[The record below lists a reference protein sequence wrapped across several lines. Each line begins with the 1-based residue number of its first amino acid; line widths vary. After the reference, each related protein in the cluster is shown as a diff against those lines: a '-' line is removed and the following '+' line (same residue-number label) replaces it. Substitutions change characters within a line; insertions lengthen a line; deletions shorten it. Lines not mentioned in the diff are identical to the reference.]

1 MSRSNGERRRIY
13 LRAGVGDG
21 GEKPGVG
28 IAKRGKMAYLL
39 RLMFWKTCMRTMVG
53 AALAAG
59 LVWAPPVQ
67 AQVKTLKA
75 VSHAGKRYVALRD
88 LAAMYGLPL
97 SQPGGKTLLIRGQ
110 YVSLQ
115 FTMDGRE
122 ALVNGSKVWLHAPVI
137 NIRGSWS
144 ISDADSQFVVDPLVR
159 PSAYLGARGART
171 VVLDAGHGGKDP
183 GAVGRSGIQEK
194 DLALDIALRTAA
206 HLRANGLKVAM
217 TRDRDHFWTLQDRPF
232 LAARGGGDLFVS
244 IHLNATASRS
254 VQGVET
260 FATAAEHYPPTAES
274 RLTGKYPAVPNNRF
288 NHSNGILA
296 HQIQRMLVGITRAD
310 DRGVKR
316 ARFHVLRESAMP
328 SALVECG
335 FLSNPQE
342 EQKLATPAYRE
353 AVAQGI
359 AQGILNYLALVNRA
373 KVELGAPVAQAPV
386 QPAVAPLPAPI
397 PMAARAW
404 GQPAVPAV
412 VAQAPVAPGVPAVV
426 AQAPVVA
433 ASPPPVYAPAATIV
447 ENAPA
452 AVPQVVAAPRPV
464 APPPL
469 QAIAP
474 PPSSLLNPNLGRN

>member
-1 MSRSNGERRRIY
+1 M
-13 LRAGVGDG
+13 
-21 GEKPGVG
+21 PGVG
-28 IAKRGKMAYLL
+28 SGGKTRGGEWIAKREKMAYLL
-39 RLMFWKTCMRTMVG
+39 RPMFSKASMRWAIG
-53 AALAAG
+53 IALAAG
-59 LVWAPPVQ
+59 LAWSPPVL

-75 VSHAGKRYVALRD
+75 VAHAGKRYVALRD
-88 LAAMYGLPL
+88 MAAMYGLPL
-97 SQPGGKTLLIRGQ
+97 TQPGGKTLLIRGQ

-137 NIRGSWS
+137 NIRGNWS
-144 ISDADSQFVVDPLVR
+144 ISDADSQYVVDPLVR
-159 PSAYLGARGART
+159 PSAYLGGRGART

-194 DLALDIALRTAA
+194 DLALDVALRTAA
-206 HLRANGLKVAM
+206 HLRANGLKVVL

-244 IHLNATASRS
+244 IHLNAASSRS

-342 EQKLATPAYRE
+342 EQKMSTPAYRE

-373 KVELGAPVAQAPV
+373 KVEMGAPVVQAPF
-386 QPAVAPLPAPI
+386 QPAAPAAPAPT

-404 GQPAVPAV
+404 GQPGAPA
-412 VAQAPVAPGVPAVV
+412 AGAPVSVAAVAAPEA
-426 AQAPVVA
+426 A
-433 ASPPPVYAPAATIV
+433 ASPVPVTAPAYAPRPVV
-447 ENAPA
+447 ESAPA
-452 AVPQVVAAPRPV
+452 PASAPAVLAAPRPV

-474 PPSSLLNPNLGRN
+474 PPSMLLNPNLGRN